1 MGGES
6 SRVADETTSTSP
18 VQKPD
23 VSHGRQGP
31 GIHLPVCYT
40 TLSPTHRTLLG
51 QRRQQNDIVF
61 RHLFPAGQALSR
73 ELLQRLRTEA
83 HAAIRKRLGMH
94 EPALHGRTGRHSHG
108 CYNKIGSRRSDHHRG
123 HSGSLLNRQSG
134 SDSVRAA
141 EKLASDSR
149 HSGRASLELHMIG
162 LPSFIYTHKAHK
174 GDVARRHAPESLH
187 IVTELQRQRPRRSS
201 PTF

>member
-18 VQKPD
+18 VKKPD

-40 TLSPTHRTLLG
+40 TLSPAHRTLLG

-83 HAAIRKRLGMH
+83 HAAIRKRLGMNLLYTD
-94 EPALHGRTGRHSHG
+94 AQGDTVTVVTS
-108 CYNKIGSRRSDHHRG
+108 KSDHGDRTTTG
-123 HSGSLLNRQSG
+123 DIRVRFSIA
-134 SDSVRAA
+134 RAA
-141 EKLASDSR
+141 ATAYEQQ
-149 HSGRASLELHMIG
+149 IN
-162 LPSFIYTHKAHK
+162 
-174 GDVARRHAPESLH
+174 
-187 IVTELQRQRPRRSS
+187 
-201 PTF
+201 